1 MFVLAPRVRDHI
13 DIAPT
18 MNRFLSVVI
27 LAGVCA
33 SAMAADNMAAFPP
46 ADPGMARY
54 VIDLPP
60 LADEAAAKVELLVGK
75 TVRVDERNRY
85 FFGGKLE
92 REVIKGWGFDRHVL
106 RKLGPMGGT
115 LMAVDPAALKFERF
129 VTLAGEPHLV
139 RYNSKLPLV
148 VYVPAGV
155 EVRYRVWRAD
165 PNAAAARQ
173 G

>member
-1 MFVLAPRVRDHI
+1 MRHHTNT
-13 DIAPT
+13 APT
-18 MNRFLSVVI
+18 MNRFLHVVI
-27 LAGVCA
+27 LACVGS
-33 SAMAADNMAAFPP
+33 SAMAADNMKAFPP

-54 VIDLPP
+54 VIDLPA

-75 TVRVDERNRY
+75 TVRLDEHNRY

-92 REVIKGWGFDRHVL
+92 QETIKGWGFDRHVL

-115 LMAVDPAALKFERF
+115 LMAVDPAAPKVERF
-129 VTLAGEPHLV
+129 VALAGEPHLV

-155 EVRYRVWRAD
+155 EVRYRAWRAD
-165 PNAAAARQ
+165 PSANAARQ

>member
-1 MFVLAPRVRDHI
+1 
-13 DIAPT
+13 
-18 MNRFLSVVI
+18 MNKFLSVVM
-27 LAGVCA
+27 LACVCS
-33 SAMAADNMAAFPP
+33 SAMAADNMKAFPP
-46 ADPGMARY
+46 ADPGMVRY
-54 VIDLPP
+54 VIELPP
-60 LADEAAAKVELLVGK
+60 LADETAAKIELLVGK
-75 TVRVDERNRY
+75 TVKVDEHNRY

-92 REVIKGWGFDRHVL
+92 QEVIKGWGFDRFVL

-115 LMAVDPAALKFERF
+115 LMAIDPTAPKVERF
-129 VTLAGEPHLV
+129 VALAGEPRLV
-139 RYNSKLPLV
+139 RYNSQLPLV

>member
-27 LAGVCA
+27 LAGVCS

-75 TVRVDERNRY
+75 TVRVDEHNRY

-92 REVIKGWGFDRHVL
+92 QETIKGWGFDRYVL
-106 RKLGPMGGT
+106 RVLGPMAGT
-115 LMAVDPAALKFERF
+115 LIAVDPGAPKVERF
-129 VTLAGEPHLV
+129 VTLGGEPLLV
-139 RYNSKLPLV
+139 RYNSKLPIV
-148 VYVPAGV
+148 VYVPEGV
-155 EVRYRVWRAD
+155 EVRYRLWKAN
-165 PNAAAARQ
+165 PQATSAEK